1 MATIT
6 LEGMEF
12 YGYHGCY
19 VEEQRVGNRF
29 RVDLTF
35 DYDSSVAQKSDSIV
49 DAVSYLDIYEIVRDQ
64 MGIKSHILE
73 HVGRRIVDAIKERFT
88 MVSNIEV
95 KVTKLAPPLGGSL
108 IGVCATI
115 RG

>member
-1 MATIT
+1 
-6 LEGMEF
+6 MEF